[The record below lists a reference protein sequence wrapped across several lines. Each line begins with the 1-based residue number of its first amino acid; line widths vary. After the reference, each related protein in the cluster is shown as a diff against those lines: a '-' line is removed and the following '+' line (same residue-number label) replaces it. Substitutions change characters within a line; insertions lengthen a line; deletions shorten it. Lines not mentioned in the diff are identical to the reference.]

1 MLFSDTFSNSPRE
14 YPSEKPAN
22 PAVES
27 EMPRPSWEDDYM
39 REKMKTQTM
48 SFIEKQRVLFYVF
61 CNRRA
66 LLAKLRPIDASSSS
80 TQDGGD

>member
-14 YPSEKPAN
+14 HPAEKPAN
-22 PAVES
+22 QAAES
-27 EMPRPSWEDDYM
+27 ERPRPSWEGDYM
-39 REKMKTQTM
+39 REKMKTPPM

-66 LLAKLRPIDASSSS
+66 LLAKLRPIDASSPS
-80 TQDGGD
+80 TQDDGD